1 VSKAPIPL
9 EDARAQVLAAAG
21 ELARARLAED
31 GAIETAAI
39 EQALGRTLAQEL
51 RAPHPLPPFDASAM
65 DGYALRAADVAE
77 AGPQSPVA
85 LSLCGE
91 ARAGHP
97 FSGTLQ
103 SGQAVV
109 ISTGAMLPVG
119 ADAVARLEEARREG
133 RHVLIDRP
141 LRAGSDVRAAG
152 EEVAPGEVVLAA
164 GRRLSPVE
172 LALAAALGYA
182 RVPVARPPRVALLAT
197 GDELLTPAAEA
208 SGATL
213 GAGQIF
219 ESNTYGLA
227 ALAQLAGASVV
238 GRSHARDER
247 EQLAEA
253 LERTLAADV
262 AVICGGV
269 SVGPHDHVSETL
281 AALGVERRFHGVAL
295 QPGKPTWFGVQRS
308 RRLVFGLPGNPVSAL
323 VGFVLFVGPALRSL
337 LGADPVPERLQARL
351 AEGYRK
357 QPGRT
362 LALRCTLR
370 QEAERLVAAP
380 TGAQGSHLLSSLRDA
395 QGLAILPA
403 ERGELAAGELVAVEP
418 LAPWLGWRW

>member
-1 VSKAPIPL
+1 MCAQARLRRRSSFGSGRIAAVSKAPIPL

-141 LRAGSDVRAAG
+141 LRAGSVVR
-152 EEVAPGEVVLAA
+152 AA

-253 LERTLAADV
+253 LERT
-262 AVICGGV
+262 
-269 SVGPHDHVSETL
+269 
-281 AALGVERRFHGVAL
+281 
-295 QPGKPTWFGVQRS
+295 
-308 RRLVFGLPGNPVSAL
+308 
-323 VGFVLFVGPALRSL
+323 
-337 LGADPVPERLQARL
+337 
-351 AEGYRK
+351 
-357 QPGRT
+357 
-362 LALRCTLR
+362 
-370 QEAERLVAAP
+370 
-380 TGAQGSHLLSSLRDA
+380 
-395 QGLAILPA
+395 
-403 ERGELAAGELVAVEP
+403 
-418 LAPWLGWRW
+418 